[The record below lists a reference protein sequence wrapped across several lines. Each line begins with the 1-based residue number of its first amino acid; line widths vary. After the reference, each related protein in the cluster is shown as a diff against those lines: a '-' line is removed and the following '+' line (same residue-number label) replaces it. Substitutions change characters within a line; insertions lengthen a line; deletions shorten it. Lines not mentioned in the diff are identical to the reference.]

1 MKVKATIVQ
10 THRAYSL
17 HLEMWKIK
25 DLLSVWLLTFPFSE
39 APNKVPSA
47 NEYRFWLLDY
57 TDYFLSSSSPLNNC
71 CLWNPLC
78 KKHMTL
84 QHSYSS
90 FVFNITASL
99 WLHTMWGE
107 LQVRAGRWE
116 LKTQGAQLLKWHKIH
131 RRKEGFK
138 SKHYFF
144 FISRFVTVPK
154 SKEQMVVHRAGYK
167 SRDNRKLNGM

>member
-78 KKHMTL
+78 KKQMTL

-90 FVFNITASL
+90 FVFNIRASL

-116 LKTQGAQLLKWHKIH
+116 LKTQGYWSDTEYTEEKKGLKVNIIFLYPVLLQFQKP
-131 RRKEGFK
+131 R
-138 SKHYFF
+138 
-144 FISRFVTVPK
+144 
-154 SKEQMVVHRAGYK
+154 
-167 SRDNRKLNGM
+167 NRWLCTGQDTNQGTTEN